1 MPFKHVPWP
10 ASVTTVDVRDPAEM
24 DERSRVSRRL
34 PGHNAAHCY
43 SLRDPM
49 LRHLSSDTLLT
60 RMVIRSA
67 GDLQLSHV
75 EDRFGTAIEII
86 GAGMPAYC
94 FGRVLTGRM
103 AISVP
108 GAGSAGKDGW
118 AETEPGHGPIHGGRA
133 ETRLFTLD
141 GTTRTNLWVATSR
154 FEAALRAWL
163 HEEMTAPLIFA
174 PSIDWT
180 RGPGAGLHR
189 LVAHAEA
196 EFVTPG
202 GMTTNAVELAAF
214 TDLFV
219 HAALRALPH
228 NYTPHLSRAETP
240 APVHLRRA
248 EAYIQA
254 HADAPMLLEE
264 VAAAAGCSV
273 RSLQRAFRQFRDTT
287 PHAAIHAA
295 RLDRARAELM
305 SGTDTLVAI
314 GRRFGFS
321 QTGRFARAYVR
332 RFGSAPPNCRGRVQ
346 TWPRR

>member
-1 MPFKHVPWP
+1 MPFEHVQRP
-10 ASVTTVDVRDPAEM
+10 ASLITVDVRDPAEM

-34 PGHNAAHCY
+34 PGRNAAHCY
-43 SLRDPM
+43 SLRDPS
-49 LRHLSSDTLLT
+49 LRRLSSRTLLT

-75 EDRFGTAIEII
+75 KDRFGTAIEII

-94 FGRVLTGRM
+94 FGHVLAGRM
-103 AISVP
+103 AASVP
-108 GAGSAGKDGW
+108 GARPACNDGW
-118 AETEPGHGPIHGGRA
+118 AETGPGHGPIHGGEA
-133 ETRLFTLD
+133 DTHLLTTD
-141 GTTRTNLWVATSR
+141 GTARTNLWVATAR
-154 FEAALRAWL
+154 FDSALRAWL
-163 HEEMTAPLIFA
+163 HEELTAPIVFA
-174 PSIDWT
+174 PTIDWT
-180 RGPGAGLHR
+180 RGPGAGLRR
-189 LVAHAEA
+189 LIAHAEA
-196 EFVTPG
+196 EFAVPG
-202 GMTTNAVELAAF
+202 GMTTNEVELAAF

-228 NYTPHLSRAETP
+228 SYTPHLTRAETP

-248 EAYIQA
+248 EAYMQA

-273 RSLQRAFRQFRDTT
+273 RSLQRAFRQFRNTT

-321 QTGRFARAYVR
+321 QTGRFAQAYAR
-332 RFGSAPPNCRGRVQ
+332 RFGSPPPNCRGRVQ
-346 TWPRR
+346 DWPRR